1 MGNVYRAY
9 GTDKDATKEG
19 VWHEFELNGEL
30 LCSMKIR
37 PQHPALNGSWRKARL
52 DLALKLRDWA
62 REHHVTMADAA
73 MEIPEDTD
81 VEMMAEAFFEAIVTD
96 WRDLQ
101 AKSGKELAFSKKN
114 FVKVMVDLPLLFD
127 AVQIRSKNWTTYKLE
142 QETDAVKP

>member
-9 GTDKDATKEG
+9 GTDKEATKEG

-37 PQHPALNGSWRKARL
+37 PQHPALNGNWRKARL

-62 REHHVTMADAA
+62 RKHNVAFADAA
-73 MEIPEDTD
+73 MEIPDDTD
-81 VEMMAEAFFEAIVTD
+81 VEMMAEAFFDAIVTD
-96 WRDLQ
+96 WRELQ
-101 AKSGKELAFSKKN
+101 GKTGKELAFTKKN

-142 QETDAVKP
+142 QESDAVKP